1 MSGPSPDARLA
12 KILIV
17 EDDVDVLALESRILA
32 KLGAVQIARD
42 GVEALGIIERG
53 FMPDVIVTDIMMPR
67 MDGLE
72 LAKQLKAD
80 AKTHKI
86 PVVIVTAKAAPRDVI
101 AGINSGARHYM
112 TKPFTA
118 EQLLGK
124 VKKALG
130 R

>member
-1 MSGPSPDARLA
+1 MSGAAATTRSV

-17 EDDVDVLALESRILA
+17 EDDPDVLTLESRLLA
-32 KLGAVQIARD
+32 TLGAVQIARD
-42 GVEALGIIERG
+42 GLEALAVIKKG
-53 FMPDVIVTDIMMPR
+53 FMPDVVVTDVMMPR
-67 MDGLE
+67 MDGLQ

-80 AKTHKI
+80 PVTCKI

-118 EQLLGK
+118 DQLLAK
-124 VKKALG
+124 VKKALAL
-130 R
+130 

>member
-1 MSGPSPDARLA
+1 MSGAPTEARTT

-17 EDDVDVLALESRILA
+17 EDDPDVLTLESRLLA
-32 KLGAVQIARD
+32 TLGAVQIARD
-42 GVEALGIIERG
+42 GVEALAVIERG
-53 FMPDVIVTDIMMPR
+53 FMPDVVVTDVMMPR

-72 LAKQLKAD
+72 LAKRLKANP
-80 AKTHKI
+80 KTTKI
-86 PVVIVTAKAAPRDVI
+86 PVVILTAKAAPRDVI

-118 EQLLGK
+118 DQLLGK
-124 VKKALG
+124 VKKALA

>member
-1 MSGPSPDARLA
+1 MSGPSPDGRVA

-53 FMPDVIVTDIMMPR
+53 FMPDVIVTDVMMPR

-80 AKTHKI
+80 VKTHKI

>member
-1 MSGPSPDARLA
+1 MSGAGASARSVKL
-12 KILIV
+12 LVV
-17 EDDVDVLALESRILA
+17 EDDGDVLALESRILGA
-32 KLGAVQIARD
+32 LGAVQVARD
-42 GVEALGIIERG
+42 GLEALALIEGG
-53 FMPDVIVTDIMMPR
+53 FMPDVVVTDVMMPR

-72 LAKQLKAD
+72 LAKRLKSD
-80 AKTHKI
+80 AKTSKI
-86 PVVIVTAKAAPRDVI
+86 PVVILTAKASPRDVI

-118 EQLLGK
+118 DQLLAK